1 MFGSVASQAA
11 YTYGADWL
19 DQLCRYLTGNVAYC
33 QQFIADNLPQ
43 LRTYRHEATYLLWVN
58 FKGLGLSH
66 EQLSE
71 KLIKEA
77 RLGLNDGK
85 AFGTAGDN
93 FMRINLA
100 CPRST
105 VETAMQR
112 LAETFN
118 SR

>member
-1 MFGSVASQAA
+1 M
-11 YTYGADWL
+11 
-19 DQLCRYLTGNVAYC
+19 
-33 QQFIADNLPQ
+33 
-43 LRTYRHEATYLLWVN
+43 WVN
-58 FKGLGLSH
+58 FSGLQLPH
-66 EQLSE
+66 EKLSE
-71 KLIKEA
+71 KLIHEA
-77 RLGLNDGK
+77 RLAFNDGK

-118 SR
+118 SH